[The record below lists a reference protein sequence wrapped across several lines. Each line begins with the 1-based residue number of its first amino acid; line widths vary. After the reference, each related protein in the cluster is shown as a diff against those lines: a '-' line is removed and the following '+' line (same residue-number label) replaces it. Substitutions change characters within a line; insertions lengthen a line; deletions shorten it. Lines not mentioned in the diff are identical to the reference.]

1 MLAAFGLGLFC
12 RDNDI
17 CADIYAITVRPRYTP
32 LRNRAR
38 HLADAG
44 TMFARTQVVAV
55 EAVAKFESGAAAKFE
70 AKKAAGLAGVGAVP
84 LTAANFDAEIAGKGA
99 FIKFLAPW

>member
-1 MLAAFGLGLFC
+1 MTYVPTSTPS
-12 RDNDI
+12 R
-17 CADIYAITVRPRYTP
+17 CAHATRLCETVP
-32 LRNRAR
+32 R